1 LSPQQLITKTSPA
14 TTAFTRL
21 LDAQAIL
28 RRELNASLVAQHG
41 LTLNDYGAL
50 LLLSR
55 AGEEGMRRIDLAHE
69 LQLSPSGIT
78 RLLERLEDQGLVGK
92 GACKEDARVSYAV
105 LTDAGLTKLKEC
117 APGHVAD
124 IEERLAVL
132 DEAEMATLAELLGRL
147 GGRDEDCTPE
157 E

>member
-1 LSPQQLITKTSPA
+1 LITKTSSA

-21 LDAQAIL
+21 MDAQAVL

-41 LTLNDYGAL
+41 LTLSDYGAL

-78 RLLERLEDQGLVGK
+78 RLLERLEEQGLVGK

-105 LTDAGLTKLKEC
+105 LTDAGLAKLKEC
-117 APGHVAD
+117 APGHVGD
-124 IEERLAVL
+124 IEKRLGAVL
-132 DEAEMATLAELLGRL
+132 DEAEMNTLAELLGRL
-147 GGRDEDCTPE
+147 GGREEDCTPDE
-157 E
+157 